1 MLRGVS
7 SQAGLRTHM
16 LVSMASALFTIV
28 SQHGFSKVVPYSTG
42 YSGDLHGPCI
52 DSLGRQFVPAVLF
65 CGGRAGLGRALRV
78 GSVTRGT
85 QTVSR
90 SQRGLTGCAL
100 SGFSRRCA
108 V

>member
-42 YSGDLHGPCI
+42 YSGD
-52 DSLGRQFVPAVLF
+52 SLFLLCCSVA
-65 CGGRAGLGRALRV
+65 GGRGWAGR
-78 GSVTRGT
+78 
-85 QTVSR
+85 
-90 SQRGLTGCAL
+90 CAL
-100 SGFSRRCA
+100 VPCRA
-108 V
+108 AHKQ